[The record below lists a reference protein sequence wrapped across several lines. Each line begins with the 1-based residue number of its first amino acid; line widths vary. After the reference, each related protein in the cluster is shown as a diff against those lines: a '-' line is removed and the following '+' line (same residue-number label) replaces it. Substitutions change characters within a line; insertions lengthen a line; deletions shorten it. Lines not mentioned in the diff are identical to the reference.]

1 MLAVKAKNINYIDN
15 QATELFL
22 TTFFEFRVLIYT
34 ICGKVRPQNT
44 ISKFSFVSSL
54 KSKFM
59 ENEGLSLLDMIIKG
73 GVIMV
78 PIGILSMLSIYFM
91 IERAVYIQ
99 NAYKLEANFMN
110 NIKDLLGKG
119 DIKAARAYCQRLNT
133 PISRV
138 IEKGISRIGKPIK
151 DIESAME
158 SVAGLETDKLEKN
171 LGFLGLTAGIAPM
184 LGFIGTISGIIKIF
198 YNISVSDNISIGIIA
213 GGLYEKMITSGA
225 GLVVGVL
232 AYASYHILNS
242 RIDRFSH
249 KLQATAIDF
258 IDVLES

>member
-1 MLAVKAKNINYIDN
+1 
-15 QATELFL
+15 
-22 TTFFEFRVLIYT
+22 
-34 ICGKVRPQNT
+34 
-44 ISKFSFVSSL
+44 
-54 KSKFM
+54 M
-59 ENEGLSLLDMIIKG
+59 ENQGLSLFDMILKG

-78 PIGILSMLSIYFM
+78 PIGILSMLSIYFI
-91 IERAVYIQ
+91 IERAVYI
-99 NAYKLEANFMN
+99 NNSFKLETNFMN

-119 DIKAARAYCQRLNT
+119 DIKAARAYCQRINT

-138 IEKGISRIGKPIK
+138 IEKGVSRIGKPIK

-225 GLVVGVL
+225 GLIVGVL
-232 AYASYHILNS
+232 AYAGYHLLNS

-249 KLQATAIDF
+249 KMQATAIDF

>member
-1 MLAVKAKNINYIDN
+1 
-15 QATELFL
+15 
-22 TTFFEFRVLIYT
+22 
-34 ICGKVRPQNT
+34 
-44 ISKFSFVSSL
+44 
-54 KSKFM
+54 M
-59 ENEGLSLLDMIIKG
+59 ENQGLSLFDMILKG

-78 PIGILSMLSIYFM
+78 PIGILSMLSIYFI
-91 IERAVYIQ
+91 IERAVYIN
-99 NAYKLEANFMN
+99 NAFKLETNFMN

-119 DIKAARAYCQRLNT
+119 DIKAAKAYCQRINT

-138 IEKGISRIGKPIK
+138 IEKGVSRIGKPIK

-158 SVAGLETDKLEKN
+158 SVGGLETDKLEKN

-225 GLVVGVL
+225 GLIVGVL
-232 AYASYHILNS
+232 AYAGYHILNS

-249 KLQATAIDF
+249 KMQATAIDF

>member
-1 MLAVKAKNINYIDN
+1 
-15 QATELFL
+15 
-22 TTFFEFRVLIYT
+22 
-34 ICGKVRPQNT
+34 
-44 ISKFSFVSSL
+44 
-54 KSKFM
+54 M
-59 ENEGLSLLDMIIKG
+59 ENQGLSLFDMILKG
-73 GVIMV
+73 GVVMV
-78 PIGILSMLSIYFM
+78 PIGILSILSIYFI
-91 IERAVYIQ
+91 IERAIYIN
-99 NAYKLEANFMN
+99 NAFKLETNFMN

-119 DIKAARAYCQRLNT
+119 DIKAAKAYCQRINT

-138 IEKGISRIGKPIK
+138 IEKGVNRIGKPIK

-158 SVAGLETDKLEKN
+158 SVGGLETDKLEKN

-225 GLVVGVL
+225 GLIVGVL
-232 AYASYHILNS
+232 AYTGYHLLNS

-249 KLQATAIDF
+249 KMQATAVDF

>member
-1 MLAVKAKNINYIDN
+1 MESQGLI
-15 QATELFL
+15 LF
-22 TTFFEFRVLIYT
+22 
-34 ICGKVRPQNT
+34 
-44 ISKFSFVSSL
+44 
-54 KSKFM
+54 
-59 ENEGLSLLDMIIKG
+59 DMIVKG

-78 PIGILSMLSIYFM
+78 PIGILSLFSIYFI
-91 IERAVYIQ
+91 IERFVYINQ
-99 NAYKLEANFMN
+99 AFKIEDNFIPN
-110 NIKDLLGKG
+110 LRDLLSKG
-119 DIKAARAYCQRLNT
+119 DLKAARAYCQRLNT
-133 PISRV
+133 PIARV
-138 IEKGISRIGKPIK
+138 VEKGVQRIGKPIK

-225 GLVVGVL
+225 GLIVGVI
-232 AYASYHILNS
+232 AYTAYHLLNS

-249 KLQATAIDF
+249 KMQNTAIEF
-258 IDVLES
+258 IDILES

>member
-1 MLAVKAKNINYIDN
+1 VLAVKAKNINYIDN

-91 IERAVYIQ
+91 IERAVYIH
-99 NAYKLEANFMN
+99 NAYTPEANFMN
-110 NIKDLLGKG
+110 NIKDLL
-119 DIKAARAYCQRLNT
+119 
-133 PISRV
+133 
-138 IEKGISRIGKPIK
+138 PIK

-232 AYASYHILNS
+232 AYASFHILNS

>member
-1 MLAVKAKNINYIDN
+1 
-15 QATELFL
+15 
-22 TTFFEFRVLIYT
+22 
-34 ICGKVRPQNT
+34 
-44 ISKFSFVSSL
+44 
-54 KSKFM
+54 M
-59 ENEGLSLLDMIIKG
+59 ENQGLSLFDMILKG
-73 GVIMV
+73 GVIMI
-78 PIGILSMLSIYFM
+78 PIGILSMLSIYFI
-91 IERAVYIQ
+91 IERAVYIN
-99 NAYKLEANFMN
+99 NAFKLETNFMN

-119 DIKAARAYCQRLNT
+119 DIKAAKAYCQRINT

-138 IEKGISRIGKPIK
+138 IEKGVTRIGKPIK

-158 SVAGLETDKLEKN
+158 SVGGLETDRLEKN

-225 GLVVGVL
+225 GLIVGVL
-232 AYASYHILNS
+232 AYTGYHLLNS

-249 KLQATAIDF
+249 KMQATAVDF